1 MVQPKSAAS
10 YLYKGL
16 VIFFLLLLTM
26 LCLLP
31 IVHTLATSF
40 SSRAA
45 VISGRVGLL
54 PVGFS
59 TIAYERI
66 LDDSMFIQSFKN
78 SVVRVI
84 LGGGINLV
92 LTILTA
98 YPLSRSRERFP
109 QRNIYMWYIVF
120 SMLFAGGI
128 IPSYLLIK
136 NLGLLDT
143 IWVLVLPG
151 ALPIFNMLVLMNY
164 FRGLPSEIEE
174 AAVIDGASAW
184 VMMVKIM
191 VPLAIPSIA
200 TVTLF
205 SIVNHWNAF
214 FDGVIYINSGTKK
227 PLQTY
232 LQSLVIDQSQFMNMT
247 AEERQRLEEL
257 TSKNFNAAKLL
268 VSMIPILA
276 VYPFLQRFFVTGLVL
291 GSVKS

>member
-1 MVQPKSAAS
+1 MVQPKSASS

-66 LDDSMFIQSFKN
+66 LDDGMFIQSFKN

-84 LGGGINLV
+84 LGGSINLV

>member
-10 YLYKGL
+10 HLSKGL
-16 VIFFLLLLTM
+16 VIFFLLLLTA

-31 IVHTLATSF
+31 IVHTLAMSF
-40 SSRAA
+40 SSRSA

-174 AAVIDGASAW
+174 AAVIDGANAW
-184 VMMVKIM
+184 VMMLKIM

-205 SIVNHWNAF
+205 SIVNHWNDNPA
-214 FDGVIYINSGTKK
+214 
-227 PLQTY
+227 
-232 LQSLVIDQSQFMNMT
+232 
-247 AEERQRLEEL
+247 
-257 TSKNFNAAKLL
+257 
-268 VSMIPILA
+268 
-276 VYPFLQRFFVTGLVL
+276 
-291 GSVKS
+291 

>member
-10 YLYKGL
+10 HLSKGL
-16 VIFFLLLLTM
+16 VIFFLLLLTA

-31 IVHTLATSF
+31 IVHTLAMSF
-40 SSRAA
+40 SSRSA

-98 YPLSRSRERFP
+98 YPLSRPRTRFP

-174 AAVIDGASAW
+174 AAVIDGANAW
-184 VMMVKIM
+184 VMMLKIM

>member
-10 YLYKGL
+10 HLSKGL
-16 VIFFLLLLTM
+16 VIFFLLLLTA

-31 IVHTLATSF
+31 IVHTLAMSF
-40 SSRAA
+40 SSRSA

-84 LGGGINLV
+84 LGGSINLV

>member
-1 MVQPKSAAS
+1 MVQPKSASS

-84 LGGGINLV
+84 LGGSINLV

>member
-10 YLYKGL
+10 HLSKGL
-16 VIFFLLLLTM
+16 VIFFLLLLTA

-31 IVHTLATSF
+31 IVHTLAMSF
-40 SSRAA
+40 SSRSA

-98 YPLSRSRERFP
+98 YPLSRPRTRFP

-174 AAVIDGASAW
+174 AAVIDGANAW
-184 VMMVKIM
+184 VMMLKIM

-268 VSMIPILA
+268 VSMIAILA

>member
-1 MVQPKSAAS
+1 M
-10 YLYKGL
+10 
-16 VIFFLLLLTM
+16 
-26 LCLLP
+26 
-31 IVHTLATSF
+31 
-40 SSRAA
+40 
-45 VISGRVGLL
+45 
-54 PVGFS
+54 
-59 TIAYERI
+59 
-66 LDDSMFIQSFKN
+66 
-78 SVVRVI
+78 
-84 LGGGINLV
+84 
-92 LTILTA
+92 
-98 YPLSRSRERFP
+98 
-109 QRNIYMWYIVF
+109 
-120 SMLFAGGI
+120 
-128 IPSYLLIK
+128 
-136 NLGLLDT
+136 
-143 IWVLVLPG
+143 LVLPG

-164 FRGLPSEIEE
+164 FRGLPPEIEE

>member
-1 MVQPKSAAS
+1 MVQPKSASS

-136 NLGLLDT
+136 NPGLLDT

>member
-1 MVQPKSAAS
+1 MVQPKSASS

-54 PVGFS
+54 PVGFY

-66 LDDSMFIQSFKN
+66 LDDSLFILCFKN
-78 SVVRVI
+78 SVVRVFV
-84 LGGGINLV
+84 GGGFNLV

-276 VYPFLQRFFVTGLVL
+276 VYPFLQRFFVKGIMI
-291 GSVKS
+291 GAVKG